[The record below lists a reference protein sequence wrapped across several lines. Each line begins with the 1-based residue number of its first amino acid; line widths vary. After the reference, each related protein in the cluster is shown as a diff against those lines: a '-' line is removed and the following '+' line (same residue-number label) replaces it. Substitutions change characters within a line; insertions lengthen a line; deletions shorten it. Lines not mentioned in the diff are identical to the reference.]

1 MTHDFESLPRTAE
14 AWVARLA
21 SPRCSVKDRE
31 AFSRWLQEEP
41 GRDAAFVEASRLHD
55 AVLSLRQDAML
66 RASTRQGRE
75 RTGRGRRR
83 RQIFRFVL
91 PTALAAS
98 LLIWLGVSGVYTRHA
113 AAPVAQEQHVLGAPD
128 RIFAS
133 TLPDGTKVVLDAGAA
148 MSLRFDDDR
157 RIVTMER
164 GRVEFVVAHTGV
176 PFEVRA
182 GSHVI
187 HDIGTTFQ
195 VSDIEGAVTVGLLE
209 GAVSIDRASW
219 SGTRALTPN
228 QQIRFAADGST
239 DGVTPLD
246 VDSARGWTRGE
257 LFFRQHRLDDLLTEM
272 NRYSETKIRL
282 GDRSL
287 GAVEVSG
294 SFHAGDQQALVR
306 ALEAGWSLR
315 VERRGTDELVLY
327 PDNGT
332 VKTH

>member
-1 MTHDFESLPRTAE
+1 MTHDFDTMPGTAE

-55 AVLSLRQDAML
+55 AVLSLRQDALL
-66 RASTRQGRE
+66 RASSRQARE
-75 RTGRGRRR
+75 RTGRAGRRR
-83 RQIFRFVL
+83 RWLRIVA

-98 LLIWLGVSGVYTRHA
+98 LLIWIGLGIQARRD
-113 AAPVAQEQHVLGAPD
+113 AAPVALERHVLGTAD
-128 RIFAS
+128 RILPT

-148 MSLRFDDDR
+148 LSLRFDGDHR
-157 RIVTMER
+157 VVTLER

-195 VSDIEGAVTVGLLE
+195 VSDFEGAVTVGLLD

-246 VDSARGWTRGE
+246 TESARGWTRGE
-257 LFFRQHRLDDLLTEM
+257 LVFKQHRLDDLLTEM
-272 NRYSETKIRL
+272 NRYSDTKIRL
-282 GDRSL
+282 GDLSL

-315 VERRGTDELVLY
+315 VERRGNDELVLY

-332 VKTH
+332 VKNH

>member
-1 MTHDFESLPRTAE
+1 MTHDFHSLPETAE

-55 AVLSLRQDAML
+55 AVLSLRNDALL
-66 RASTRQGRE
+66 RASSRQARE
-75 RTGRGRRR
+75 RTARGRRQ
-83 RQIFRFVL
+83 RQWLRVVA

-98 LLIWLGVSGVYTRHA
+98 LLLWLGVTLVPRMLA
-113 AAPVAQEQHVLGAPD
+113 ERPVARVERMLGAPD
-128 RIFAS
+128 RIVPTA
-133 TLPDGTKVVLDAGAA
+133 LPDGTKVVMDAGSA
-148 MSLRFDDDR
+148 MSLRFDDDHR
-157 RIVTMER
+157 VVTVER

-176 PFEVRA
+176 PFEVHA

-195 VSDIEGAVTVGLLE
+195 VSDIEGAVTIGLLE

-219 SGTRALTPN
+219 SGTRALSPN

-246 VDSARGWTRGE
+246 AESARGWTRGE
-257 LFFRQHRLDDLLTEM
+257 LVFRQHRLDELLTEM
-272 NRYSETKIRL
+272 NRYSETKVRL

-315 VERRGTDELVLY
+315 VERRGTNELVLY
-327 PDNGT
+327 PDDGT